1 MSATETSIEVD
12 DKGVEVARNYA
23 YILFGF
29 IFITHFVARKKRNE
43 TTGVDQSH
51 YEFQYRTTLFAWR
64 STIATVFVFFTGV
77 AISNP
82 NVPPVGLIL
91 VLYSGWLVAIWV
103 AVRSIRGLYLCG
115 ARRPIKKPKS
125 LWIWP
130 E

>member
-64 STIATVFVFFTGV
+64 STIAFFIVFVTDIARSVPGEPLIIFSAFLYLTG
-77 AISNP
+77 I
-82 NVPPVGLIL
+82 VPF
-91 VLYSGWLVAIWV
+91 WV
-103 AVRSIRGLYLCG
+103 AVRSIHGLYLCG